1 MRDGEEVSRLGYA
14 GVPQRLQLRAMTAEE
29 FERFCERT
37 IAEYAAEHVRSGDW
51 SAQAAPRLAAQ
62 ETASL
67 LPHGRDTAGMLLLC
81 AEHPSDGVVGT
92 AWVALEHGEK
102 RGAWIYEIDIQPEH
116 RGNGYG
122 RELLS
127 VLERTV
133 LEHGIEELG
142 LNVFAGNAVARGL
155 YESSG
160 YETTS
165 LHMRKRLGESA
176 ERHARSAADQR
187 AGAE

>member
-1 MRDGEEVSRLGYA
+1 M
-14 GVPQRLQLRAMTAEE
+14 PQRLQLRAMTAEE